1 MGDNWII
8 GLGADE
14 REYKIGDVTYI
25 VTSHF
30 AKPTDS
36 EKLTISDRMKRFV
49 GGDFADL
56 TDELDTNTMNAEYG
70 CSAAGNGGRSEQKE
84 SANRAFSCSGPQFA
98 KANCPTKGG
107 KTKCSRK
114 QN

>member
-8 GLGADE
+8 GLGIDE

-30 AKPTDS
+30 AKPTDE
-36 EKLTISDRMKRFV
+36 EKLTITDRMKRFV
-49 GGDFADL
+49 GSDFADL
-56 TDELDTNTMNAEYG
+56 TDEPDTDTMNAEYG
-70 CSAAGNGGRSEQKE
+70 CSAAGKE
-84 SANRAFSCSGPQFA
+84 DL
-98 KANCPTKGG
+98 
-107 KTKCSRK
+107 CSRK

>member
-1 MGDNWII
+1 MVDNWII

-14 REYKIGDVTYI
+14 REYKIGDVTYV

-30 AKPTDS
+30 AKPT
-36 EKLTISDRMKRFV
+36 EPKAQTISDKMKSFV

-56 TDELDTNTMNAEYG
+56 TADIDTDTIDNEYG
-70 CSAAGNGGRSEQKE
+70 CSAAGKE
-84 SANRAFSCSGPQFA
+84 D
-98 KANCPTKGG
+98 T
-107 KTKCSRK
+107 CSRN

>member
-8 GLGADE
+8 GLGIDE
-14 REYKIGDVTYI
+14 HQYKIGDVTYI

-30 AKPTDS
+30 AKPTDT
-36 EKLTISDRMKRFV
+36 ERQTISDRMKRFV

-56 TDELDTNTMNAEYG
+56 TDELDTDTMNAEYG
-70 CSAAGNGGRSEQKE
+70 CSAAGKE
-84 SANRAFSCSGPQFA
+84 D
-98 KANCPTKGG
+98 T
-107 KTKCSRK
+107 CSRK

>member
-8 GLGADE
+8 GLGAAE
-14 REYKIGDVTYI
+14 HEYKIEDVTYI

-36 EKLTISDRMKRFV
+36 EKQTISDRMKRFV

-56 TDELDTNTMNAEYG
+56 TADMDPDTIDGEYV
-70 CSAAGNGGRSEQKE
+70 CSAAGNGGRSEREE
-84 SANRAFSCSGPQFA
+84 SAVQALSGSDPQFA
-98 KANCPTKGG
+98 NANCPSKGG
-107 KTKCSRK
+107 KIKCSRK

>member
-1 MGDNWII
+1 MGENWII

-14 REYKIGDVTYI
+14 HEYKIGDVTYI

-30 AKPTDS
+30 AKPTDT
-36 EKLTISDRMKRFV
+36 EKLTITDRMKRFV

-56 TDELDTNTMNAEYG
+56 TDELDADTMNAEYG
-70 CSAAGNGGRSEQKE
+70 CLAAGKE
-84 SANRAFSCSGPQFA
+84 DL
-98 KANCPTKGG
+98 
-107 KTKCSRK
+107 CSRK

>member
-1 MGDNWII
+1 MKDNWII
-8 GLGADE
+8 GLGAGE

-30 AKPTDS
+30 AKPTDT
-36 EKLTISDRMKRFV
+36 EKLTITDRMKRFV

-56 TDELDTNTMNAEYG
+56 TDEPDTDTMNAEYG
-70 CSAAGNGGRSEQKE
+70 CSAAGKE
-84 SANRAFSCSGPQFA
+84 DS
-98 KANCPTKGG
+98 
-107 KTKCSRK
+107 CSRK

>member
-1 MGDNWII
+1 MEDNWII
-8 GLGADE
+8 GLGAGE

-30 AKPTDS
+30 VKPTDT
-36 EKLTISDRMKRFV
+36 EKQTISDRMKRFV

-56 TDELDTNTMNAEYG
+56 TADIDANTIDGEYV
-70 CSAAGNGGRSEQKE
+70 CSAAGKE
-84 SANRAFSCSGPQFA
+84 D
-98 KANCPTKGG
+98 T
-107 KTKCSRK
+107 CSRK

>member
-1 MGDNWII
+1 MADNWII
-8 GLGADE
+8 GLGAGE

-30 AKPTDS
+30 AKPTDT
-36 EKLTISDRMKRFV
+36 EKLTITDRMKSFV

-56 TDELDTNTMNAEYG
+56 TADMDADTIDGEYV
-70 CSAAGNGGRSEQKE
+70 CSAAGKE
-84 SANRAFSCSGPQFA
+84 DS
-98 KANCPTKGG
+98 
-107 KTKCSRK
+107 CSRK

>member
-25 VTSHF
+25 VKSHF
-30 AKPTDS
+30 AKPTDE
-36 EKLTISDRMKRFV
+36 EKLTITDRMKRFV

-56 TDELDTNTMNAEYG
+56 TDEPDADTMNAEYG
-70 CSAAGNGGRSEQKE
+70 CSAAGKE
-84 SANRAFSCSGPQFA
+84 DL
-98 KANCPTKGG
+98 
-107 KTKCSRK
+107 CSRK

>member
-30 AKPTDS
+30 AKPTDA
-36 EKLTISDRMKRFV
+36 EKLTITDRMKSFV

-56 TDELDTNTMNAEYG
+56 TADTDADIINGEYV
-70 CSAAGNGGRSEQKE
+70 CSAAGKE
-84 SANRAFSCSGPQFA
+84 D
-98 KANCPTKGG
+98 T
-107 KTKCSRK
+107 CSRK

>member
-1 MGDNWII
+1 MRDNWII

-30 AKPTDS
+30 AKPTDT
-36 EKLTISDRMKRFV
+36 EKLTITDRMKRFV
-49 GGDFADL
+49 GSDFADL
-56 TDELDTNTMNAEYG
+56 TGELDTDIMNAEYG
-70 CSAAGNGGRSEQKE
+70 CSAAGKE
-84 SANRAFSCSGPQFA
+84 D
-98 KANCPTKGG
+98 T
-107 KTKCSRK
+107 CSRK

>member
-1 MGDNWII
+1 MENNWII
-8 GLGADE
+8 GLGAGE

-30 AKPTDS
+30 AKSGEDNRQTITD
-36 EKLTISDRMKRFV
+36 KMKRFV

-56 TDELDTNTMNAEYG
+56 TDEPDTDTIAGEYG
-70 CSAAGNGGRSEQKE
+70 CSAAGKE
-84 SANRAFSCSGPQFA
+84 EI
-98 KANCPTKGG
+98 
-107 KTKCSRK
+107 CSRK

>member
-1 MGDNWII
+1 MADNWFI

-30 AKPTDS
+30 AKPTDT
-36 EKLTISDRMKRFV
+36 EKLTIADRMKNFV

-56 TDELDTNTMNAEYG
+56 TADIDADTIDGEYV
-70 CSAAGNGGRSEQKE
+70 CSATGKE
-84 SANRAFSCSGPQFA
+84 DL
-98 KANCPTKGG
+98 
-107 KTKCSRK
+107 CSRK

>member
-1 MGDNWII
+1 MADKWII

-56 TDELDTNTMNAEYG
+56 TDEPDTDTMNAEYG
-70 CSAAGNGGRSEQKE
+70 CSAAGKE
-84 SANRAFSCSGPQFA
+84 D
-98 KANCPTKGG
+98 T
-107 KTKCSRK
+107 CSRK

>member
-14 REYKIGDVTYI
+14 REYKIGAVTYI

-30 AKPTDS
+30 VKPTDA
-36 EKLTISDRMKRFV
+36 EKLTITDRMKHFV

-56 TDELDTNTMNAEYG
+56 TDEPDTNTMNAEYG
-70 CSAAGNGGRSEQKE
+70 CSAAGKE
-84 SANRAFSCSGPQFA
+84 D
-98 KANCPTKGG
+98 T
-107 KTKCSRK
+107 CSRK